1 VSAGIII
8 GGVGRML
15 GIVAIFSLLGPP
27 VFSALVLLIVATF
40 RAPLVELLQL
50 LVNPDALR
58 TLLSIADWVL
68 GIAAML
74 AAFPPSAITGL
85 IFALAAVGAGV
96 NAFWAAWLAA
106 AVAVAA
112 IIVLGLFIV
121 PQESS
126 AAILP
131 KAQTAGQAVALF
143 VMLTVLAIPP
153 TTLCWWLAKPLH
165 HASIAA

>member
-1 VSAGIII
+1 MSAGIII
-8 GGVGRML
+8 GGLGRML

-27 VFSALVLLIVATF
+27 VFAVLVLLIVSAF
-40 RAPLVELLQL
+40 GAPLVELLRTF
-50 LVNPDALR
+50 VNLDALR
-58 TLLSIADWVL
+58 MILSIADWVL
-68 GIAAML
+68 GMAAML
-74 AAFPPSAITGL
+74 AAFPPSAVTGL

-112 IIVLGLFIV
+112 IIAIGLYIV

-126 AAILP
+126 AVILP
-131 KAQTAGQAVALF
+131 KAQTAGQAIALF

-153 TTLCWWLAKPLH
+153 ATLCWWLAKPLH